1 MLKIF
6 PPISLQEAS
15 ADHIHSSTSAVERN
29 GWKEAFP
36 NYWTLKCKVTSV
48 RMFSLRKIRQQIL
61 PQILHDAEYTD
72 PKLLFCWKSSIS
84 SIEDLL
90 RNSIKK
96 SLAVLTLLLAT
107 LAVRVLINPIP
118 GLFWTIKLY
127 RNFLGRIYNVYFWKR
142 DFSHYL
148 YRVIFY
154 RLWHLRQKAPSAEFP
169 QCRFHFFHLCVPGV
183 LRMSEAIWWLLR
195 HINFRSSE
203 PGA

>member
-6 PPISLQEAS
+6 PPIPLQEAS
-15 ADHIHSSTSAVERN
+15 ADHIHSSTSTVERN

-61 PQILHDAEYTD
+61 SQILHDAEYTD

-84 SIEDLL
+84 SIEDRL

-107 LAVRVLINPIP
+107 LAVGVPINPIP
-118 GLFWTIKLY
+118 GLFWTIKIVQK
-127 RNFLGRIYNVYFWKR
+127 FLRKNLQCLFLKKR
-142 DFSHYL
+142 FQPLFISGYL
-148 YRVIFY
+148 LPSV
-154 RLWHLRQKAPSAEFP
+154 APSSEGALSWIPTVPIPFLP
-169 QCRFHFFHLCVPGV
+169 SLCSWCSPNVRGYLV
-183 LRMSEAIWWLLR
+183 IA
-195 HINFRSSE
+195 
-203 PGA
+203 